1 MEVKLKISRPW
12 NEQALAMPIKSLM
25 WISQRHIVAGEIM
38 GSRDDNADSDGIIV
52 NNLIC
57 WNSHQIYVT

>member
-25 WISQRHIVAGEIM
+25 WISQRLIVAGEIM
-38 GSRDDNADSDGIIV
+38 GSQDDNADSDGIII

-57 WNSHQIYVT
+57 